1 MGSSQSIQK
10 INYIDMQMSIKN
22 RDLYLIIN
30 TLPVL
35 EQSCLIVNTIPIEQE
50 EQIINKYLTEN
61 KNIRIIIYGKN
72 CNDDTVQKKYNQL
85 YSLGVYQLYVYNG
98 GLFEWLLLQDIYG
111 FELFPTINTNN
122 HKIVD
127 ILKYKSPTTLNLAL
141 LEY

>member
-35 EQSCLIVNTIPIEQE
+35 EQSCLIVDTIPIEQE
-50 EQIINKYLTEN
+50 EQIINKYLMEN

-85 YSLGVYQLYVYNG
+85 YSLGFYQLYVYNG

-111 FELFPTINTNN
+111 FELFPTNN
-122 HKIVD
+122 NNRIVD

>member
-85 YSLGVYQLYVYNG
+85 YSLGFYQLYVYNG

-111 FELFPTINTNN
+111 FELFPTNN
-122 HKIVD
+122 NNRIVD
-127 ILKYKSPTTLNLAL
+127 ILKYKSPTTLNFAL